1 MLSAAGIRARWVSGT
16 NIFRPK
22 SPTASAAPSVT
33 PRSAV
38 RTEAFDSALV
48 WVVILLCAIGIVMV
62 YSSSIA
68 AAESS
73 KAMGYRAHYFLVR
86 QVAYL
91 CVGFVAAVVM
101 MQVPVRVLM
110 RWAPVLFGVAV
121 ILLVAVLFSRP
132 INGSRR
138 WLMLPGLSLQPSE
151 IMKLAAILFAARYAV
166 RKGDLMHGSQPM
178 KISITQG
185 LLPMLGVL
193 MLVGYLLLKEPDF
206 GATIVVFAISFGI
219 LFLANLDFRL
229 LVPVFFLATLGLV
242 LLVVFEPY
250 RLQRWTVFLD
260 PWADP
265 LGKGYQLTH
274 SLMAFGRGGW
284 FGAGLGTSV
293 EKLLYLPEAHTDF
306 ILAVIGEEF
315 GLIGVG
321 LVIGLFAWL
330 TYRAFAIGKF
340 GVMLNQPFHALV
352 AQGIGIWIGFQALI
366 NIAVNVGAMPTKGLT
381 LPLLS
386 YGGSALVMTLAALGV
401 LVRIDWELRRIERG
415 YQV

>member
-1 MLSAAGIRARWVSGT
+1 MLNVASLRVRWFAPREPNAPRKDAA
-16 NIFRPK
+16 
-22 SPTASAAPSVT
+22 
-33 PRSAV
+33 RSIV
-38 RTEAFDSALV
+38 RTESFDAALV
-48 WVVILLCAIGIVMV
+48 WVVIALCAIGVVMV

-68 AAESS
+68 AAEAS
-73 KAMGYRAHYFLVR
+73 KANAYRSHYFLVR
-86 QVAYL
+86 QIAYL
-91 CVGFVAAVVM
+91 CVGFIAAAIM
-101 MQVPVRVLM
+101 MQVPVCILQK
-110 RWAPVLFGVAV
+110 WAPALFFVAFVLLIVVLFA
-121 ILLVAVLFSRP
+121 RP

-138 WLMLPGLSLQPSE
+138 WIQLPGMSLQPSE

-166 RKGDLMHGSQPM
+166 RKAHVLHGNQAM
-178 KISITQG
+178 KTSIIQG
-185 LLPMLGVL
+185 LLPMLGVTL
-193 MLVGYLLLKEPDF
+193 VVGYVLLREPDF
-206 GATIVVFAISFGI
+206 GATIVVLAITFGI

-229 LVPVFFLATLGLV
+229 LVPVFVLATAGLV

-284 FGAGLGTSV
+284 FGVGLGASI

-315 GLIGVG
+315 GLLGVA

-330 TYRAFAIGKF
+330 TLRAFVIGK
-340 GVMLNQPFHALV
+340 VAASLDQPYHALV

-401 LVRIDWELRRIERG
+401 LVRIDWEMRRVERG
-415 YQV
+415 FTV

>member
-1 MLSAAGIRARWVSGT
+1 MFNIASLRGRWFAPREAAATKKTAARAAT
-16 NIFRPK
+16 
-22 SPTASAAPSVT
+22 
-33 PRSAV
+33 

-48 WVVILLCAIGIVMV
+48 WVVVALCAIGIVMV

-68 AAESS
+68 AAEAS
-73 KAMGYRAHYFLVR
+73 KANAFKPHFFLVR
-86 QVAYL
+86 QITYL
-91 CVGFVAAVVM
+91 CIGFIAGAVM
-101 MQVPVRVLM
+101 MQVPVRVLQK
-110 RWAPVLFGVAV
+110 WAPALFMFALL
-121 ILLVAVLFSRP
+121 LLVVVLFSRP
-132 INGSRR
+132 VNGSRR
-138 WLMLPGLSLQPSE
+138 WIQLPGMSLQPSE

-166 RKGDLMHGSQPM
+166 RKAHVLHGNQAM
-178 KISITQG
+178 KTSIMQG
-185 LLPMLGVL
+185 LLPMLGVTL
-193 MLVGYLLLKEPDF
+193 VVGYLLLKEPDF
-206 GATIVVFAISFGI
+206 GATIVVLAITFGI

-229 LVPVFFLATLGLV
+229 LVPVFVLATAGLV

-284 FGAGLGTSV
+284 FGVGLGASV

-315 GLIGVG
+315 GLLGVA
-321 LVIGLFAWL
+321 LVIVLFAWL
-330 TYRAFAIGKF
+330 TLRAFAIGK
-340 GVMLNQPFHALV
+340 VASTLNHPYHALV
-352 AQGIGIWIGFQALI
+352 AQGIGIWVGFQALI

-401 LVRIDWELRRIERG
+401 LVRIDFEMRRVERG
-415 YQV
+415 YTV

>member
-1 MLSAAGIRARWVSGT
+1 
-16 NIFRPK
+16 
-22 SPTASAAPSVT
+22 
-33 PRSAV
+33 
-38 RTEAFDSALV
+38 
-48 WVVILLCAIGIVMV
+48 MV

-68 AAESS
+68 AAEAS
-73 KAMGYRAHYFLVR
+73 KANAYRPHYFLVR
-86 QVAYL
+86 QIAYL
-91 CVGFVAAVVM
+91 CVGFIAAAIM
-101 MQVPVRVLM
+101 MQVPVRILQK
-110 RWAPVLFGVAV
+110 WAPALFLVAFILLIVVLFA
-121 ILLVAVLFSRP
+121 RP

-138 WLMLPGLSLQPSE
+138 WIQLPGMSLQPSE

-166 RKGDLMHGSQPM
+166 RKAHVLHGNQAM
-178 KISITQG
+178 KTSIIQG
-185 LLPMLGVL
+185 LLPMLGVTL
-193 MLVGYLLLKEPDF
+193 VVGYVLLREPDF
-206 GATIVVFAISFGI
+206 GATIVVLAITFGI

-229 LVPVFFLATLGLV
+229 LVPVFVLATAGLV

-284 FGAGLGTSV
+284 FGVGLGASI

-315 GLIGVG
+315 GLLGVA
-321 LVIGLFAWL
+321 LVIGLFAWVTL
-330 TYRAFAIGKF
+330 RAFVIGK
-340 GVMLNQPFHALV
+340 VAASLNHPYHALV

-401 LVRIDWELRRIERG
+401 LVRIDWEMRRVERG
-415 YQV
+415 YTV

>member
-1 MLSAAGIRARWVSGT
+1 MPLRDSPMLSLANIRGRWFAPRDST
-16 NIFRPK
+16 DSKK
-22 SPTASAAPSVT
+22 SPTRSV
-33 PRSAV
+33 A
-38 RTEAFDSALV
+38 RTEALDIALV
-48 WVVILLCAIGIVMV
+48 WVVIALCAIGVVMV
-62 YSSSIA
+62 FSSSIA
-68 AAESS
+68 AAETS
-73 KAMGYRAHYFLVR
+73 KANAYKPHFFLVR
-86 QVAYL
+86 QITYL
-91 CVGFVAAVVM
+91 CVGFIAAAVM
-101 MQVPVRVLM
+101 MQVPVRVLQK
-110 RWAPVLFGVAV
+110 WAPALFVIAL

-132 INGSRR
+132 VNGSRR
-138 WLMLPGLSLQPSE
+138 WIQLPGMSLQPSE

-166 RKGDLMHGSQPM
+166 RKAHVLHGNQAM
-178 KISITQG
+178 KTSIMQG
-185 LLPMLGVL
+185 LLPMLAVTL
-193 MLVGYLLLKEPDF
+193 VVGYVLLKEPDF
-206 GATIVVFAISFGI
+206 GATIVVLAITFGI

-229 LVPVFFLATLGLV
+229 LVPVFVLATAGLV

-284 FGAGLGTSV
+284 FGVGLGASV

-315 GLIGVG
+315 GLVGVA

-330 TYRAFAIGKF
+330 TLRAFAIGKSAAT
-340 GVMLNQPFHALV
+340 LNHPYHALV
-352 AQGIGIWIGFQALI
+352 AQGIGIWVGFQALI

-401 LVRIDWELRRIERG
+401 LVRIDFEMRRVERG
-415 YQV
+415 YTV